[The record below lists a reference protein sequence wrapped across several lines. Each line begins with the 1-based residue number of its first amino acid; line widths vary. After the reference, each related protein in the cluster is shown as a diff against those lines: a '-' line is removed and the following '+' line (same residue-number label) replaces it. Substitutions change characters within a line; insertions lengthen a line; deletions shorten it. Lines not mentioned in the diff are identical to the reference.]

1 MTTYTAPV
9 EDMMFLFEK
18 LRDNK
23 NYNDLEQYKEV
34 SPDLVKN
41 ILEEAAKINEN
52 LILPLAKA
60 GDDNPAVLEN
70 GVVRTPPGY
79 KEVYQKYIE
88 DGWTSL
94 SCDPK
99 YGGQGMPRTVS
110 AFFDEM
116 ISSASLAFK
125 LYSEL
130 TLGAY
135 NCIHHHASDEIKDK
149 YLPKMV
155 EGKWSGTM
163 CLTEPVCG
171 TDLGLLKTKAVEQ
184 QDGTYKI
191 TGQKIF
197 ITSGDHDLTENII
210 HLVIA
215 RATDS
220 PKGTKGISL
229 FLVPKFVVKN
239 DGTIGARNGISTGSI
254 ETKMGIKGSATCVLN
269 FDDATGFMIGPK
281 NKGLSQMFTMMNLER
296 IVVGIQGLGISE
308 IAYQNS
314 LSYAKERK
322 QGKSNNNKSQNGNAD
337 LIIEHADIRKSLLNM
352 KSIIEG
358 ERALCFWLSQQ
369 TEVSLNH
376 SDQKIKQ
383 DASDMVSLMTPVVK
397 SLFSDLG
404 MEITSD
410 AMQIYGGYG
419 YTKDQGIEQLY
430 RDNRITPIYEG
441 TNSVQAADLVF
452 RKLSNKNGN
461 IINKF
466 LDLIKS
472 ETNSN
477 NEKIKPFVK
486 EFNNSLEILKKF
498 SEWTIDRS
506 ETNRDDVSAA
516 ANDYLK
522 TLGYISLAFAW
533 IKTLQVSFKDYEEN
547 KKFYDDKINTAKFY
561 FEKVLPRA
569 EQHYKS
575 AISGS
580 SNIMNFNFN

>member
-1 MTTYTAPV
+1 MPTYNAPV
-9 EDMMFLFEK
+9 QDMLFLYEK

-23 NYNDLEQYKEV
+23 NYNEIEKYKEV
-34 SPDLVKN
+34 TSDLVKN
-41 ILEEAAKINEN
+41 ILEEAAKINQN

-60 GDDNPAVLEN
+60 GDENPTILEN

-79 KEVYQKYIE
+79 KEAYKKFIE

-116 ISSASLAFK
+116 ISSASLSFK

-135 NCIHHHASDEIKDK
+135 NCIQHHATDEIKDK

-171 TDLGLLKTKAVEQ
+171 TDLGLLKTKAAEQ

-229 FLVPKFVVKN
+229 FLVPKFNVN
-239 DGTIGARNGISTGSI
+239 EDGTIGARNGISTGSI

-269 FDDATGFMIGPK
+269 FDEATGFMIGPK

-322 QGKSNNNKSQNGNAD
+322 QGKSNKNKSQNGNAD

-376 SDQKIKQ
+376 NDQKIKQ
-383 DASDMVSLMTPVVK
+383 EASDIVSLMTPVVK

-441 TNSVQAADLVF
+441 TNSVQAIDLVF
-452 RKLSNKNGN
+452 RKLVNKNGD
-461 IINKF
+461 IIDKYISIIKN
-466 LDLIKS
+466 DL
-472 ETNSN
+472 NSN
-477 NEKIKPFVK
+477 DEKLKPFVEKLKIYIEKLSLFSNWMK
-486 EFNNSLEILKKF
+486 EKVQDSK
-498 SEWTIDRS
+498 
-506 ETNRDDVSAA
+506 DDANAA
-516 ANDYLK
+516 SNDYLRV
-522 TLGYISLAFAW
+522 LGYVAIGYSWL
-533 IKTLQVSFKDYEEN
+533 KVLEVSYKDYSNN
-547 KKFYDDKINTAKFY
+547 KEFYEDKIQTANFY
-561 FEKVLPRA
+561 FNRVLPRV
-569 EQHYKS
+569 ESHYLS
-575 AISGS
+575 AVSGS
-580 SNIMNFNFN
+580 KYIMDYKFN